1 MKRVLSDFILPIVV
15 LGIICL
21 VCAGAVALT
30 FRVTEPEIL
39 RMTAERAQAAR
50 LEVLP
55 DADEFIDLDI
65 DLPPGVTEALRAAN
79 GVGFVFQAQA
89 RGYAGQVP
97 VMVGL
102 DPEGRIIGVRP
113 LANQET
119 VGIGDR
125 IDDPAW
131 LALFIGLDNPDG
143 VQGISGATV
152 TVDALRNALRYA
164 IAAFERVREVGA

>member
-1 MKRVLSDFILPIVV
+1 
-15 LGIICL
+15 LGVICL

-30 FRVTEPEIL
+30 FRGTEPEIL

-55 DADEFIDLDI
+55 EADVFIDLDI
-65 DLPPGVTEALRAAN
+65 ELPPGVTEALRAAN
-79 GVGFVFQAQA
+79 GTGFVFQTQA
-89 RGYAGQVP
+89 RGYAGLVP

-102 DPEGRIIGVRP
+102 NPEGRIVGIRP

-125 IDDPAW
+125 IEDPDW

-152 TVDALRNALRYA
+152 TVDALRNALRHA
-164 IAAFERVREVGA
+164 ITAFDLVREVEA